1 MSDASDAGDP
11 DDIEA
16 IKERKKEELAA
27 KLDDEVT
34 GADEGPGADE
44 EPNPESDGLSDL
56 EPVHVESEA
65 HLDELVGDR
74 DVVLVDFHADW
85 CGPCQMLEPV
95 VESVAAETDA
105 TVAKVDVDAHQGLAR
120 EYGVQGVPTLFLFA
134 DGEPAERLVGM
145 QDESRLRSLVE
156 QYA

>member
-1 MSDASDAGDP
+1 MSDASDAD
-11 DDIEA
+11 DASDSEDIEA
-16 IKERKKEELAA
+16 IRERKRERLAA
-27 KLDDEVT
+27 QL
-34 GADEGPGADE
+34 DE
-44 EPNPESDGLSDL
+44 EGSESEESVAT

-65 HLDELVGDR
+65 HLNELVADH
-74 DVVLVDFHADW
+74 DVVLVDFYADW

-95 VESVAAETDA
+95 VESIAAETAA

-145 QDESRLRSLVE
+145 QDENRLRSLVE
-156 QYA
+156 QHV

>member
-1 MSDASDAGDP
+1 MSDASDP
-11 DDIEA
+11 EDIEA
-16 IKERKKEELAA
+16 IKERKKEQLAA
-27 KLDDEVT
+27 RLDD
-34 GADEGPGADE
+34 
-44 EPNPESDGLSDL
+44 DGSEAETDGQEAV

-65 HLDELVGDR
+65 HLNDLVDDR
-74 DVVLVDFHADW
+74 DVVLVDFYADW

-95 VESVAAETDA
+95 VESIAAETTA

-156 QYA
+156 QHA